1 MLKFYCKY
9 NVSYLIYISNSI
21 HNKLPFENDNQDKH
35 QEYYDELKIFI
46 DKFSDQPLS
55 EFDQNI
61 IKELADE
68 VVPPIQETFVCNN
81 SAIGN
86 MGADQKFNKW

>member
-1 MLKFYCKY
+1 MVQFSF
-9 NVSYLIYISNSI
+9 NYLSNYFSNSI
-21 HNKLPFENDNQDKH
+21 QNKLPFENDNQDKH
-35 QEYYDELKIFI
+35 QEYYDELKVFI
-46 DKFSDQPLS
+46 EKYSDKQLS

-81 SAIGN
+81 SDISN
-86 MGADQKFNKW
+86 MGAEQKFDKW